1 MNIKN
6 KYQQGTTLIEMITS
20 IVVISIFFTLSFMV
34 YNFIHIEHLREIAR
48 TEINNYANRTM
59 DELDEYITHSVDGV
73 SAVGIYDGF
82 PRYRLTII
90 KKDSDGVPI
99 LYNNEY
105 IEEDIEIKCDGNTGI
120 LINGNV
126 SDRFFSDN
134 RFIATDNNDLTFLEN
149 TSLIIKDF
157 KIENSNP
164 NSSSNSSPGISLP
177 PSIANNVKES
187 SYLITFELEV
197 EYDNGIFNKKT
208 QTRTFERK
216 VFSPNAFVNGNQ
228 NV

>member
-1 MNIKN
+1 
-6 KYQQGTTLIEMITS
+6 
-20 IVVISIFFTLSFMV
+20 
-34 YNFIHIEHLREIAR
+34 
-48 TEINNYANRTM
+48 
-59 DELDEYITHSVDGV
+59 
-73 SAVGIYDGF
+73 
-82 PRYRLTII
+82 
-90 KKDSDGVPI
+90 
-99 LYNNEY
+99 
-105 IEEDIEIKCDGNTGI
+105 
-120 LINGNV
+120 
-126 SDRFFSDN
+126 SDN